1 MELKNITLHDITH
14 TGKIKDHRLSAELI
28 ELLEKGHK
36 YNYDKPEPRHDIED
50 LEDDDIDHW
59 GINLEDPESKIPA
72 EIVPATIWYEQCESW
87 DANQWMVVMWRC
99 PKTRIH
105 RMTALISDGHCYIY
119 TVRIL

>member
-14 TGKIKDHRLSAELI
+14 TGMIKDYSLSA
-28 ELLEKGHK
+28 
-36 YNYDKPEPRHDIED
+36 
-50 LEDDDIDHW
+50 DIDHW
-59 GINLEDPESKIPA
+59 GINLEDPESKIPT

-87 DANQWMVVMWRC
+87 DVNQWMVVMWMC
-99 PKTRIH
+99 PKTRIQ